1 MTFLFQLLAVS
12 ESLAYGLTQLD
23 IGMMNRIERDQIHLL
38 HIGFAVF
45 CQVLFITEDIDDFC
59 NEIIACLAFVYLLL
73 NPTFKVPRFENN

>member
-38 HIGFAVF
+38 YIWLVIF
-45 CQVLFITEDIDDFC
+45 CQVLTI
-59 NEIIACLAFVYLLL
+59 
-73 NPTFKVPRFENN
+73 